1 MMACKRTDSDDLQTA
16 KAITTCYMPVIAA
29 VSTEVFTVL
38 HLLFIVYLLIIFT
51 TFSAIFYNENK

>member
-16 KAITTCYMPVIAA
+16 KASTTCYMPGITA
-29 VSTEVFTVL
+29 VSTGVSKVL